1 MRCQLSLVD
10 KFLKQLFYRF
20 GKFIGEQPGYFLI
33 VPLLITALCA
43 SGFQRIQHVADPEY
57 LFSPVQGEAKSE
69 RNILESHFPTNFSS
83 FDPTRSSRPG
93 RFARLLITAAD
104 GETLLR
110 TEVWREI
117 LFLNSLVQNISISW
131 DGSSYTYQ

>member
-10 KFLKQLFYRF
+10 KFLKEVFYRF

-69 RNILESHFPTNFSS
+69 MKT
-83 FDPTRSSRPG
+83 
-93 RFARLLITAAD
+93 
-104 GETLLR
+104 ETLEEDEKMPSTPLKR
-110 TEVWREI
+110 KSE
-117 LFLNSLVQNISISW
+117 LV
-131 DGSSYTYQ
+131 SSGKKKTMPRSGHHDA

>member
-1 MRCQLSLVD
+1 MITNGIHSSANMRCQLSLVD
-10 KFLKQLFYRF
+10 KFLKEVFYRF

-69 RNILESHFPTNFSS
+69 RNILESHFQWPGQSLHS
-83 FDPTRSSRPG
+83 YQPSRH
-93 RFARLLITAAD
+93 
-104 GETLLR
+104 LR
-110 TEVWREI
+110 YV
-117 LFLNSLVQNISISW
+117 
-131 DGSSYTYQ
+131 